1 MLQIKQPVFNDPLIA
16 MLTEMKMPSSFRRGA
31 IRPSDLRQILCAGL
45 VCATAWLAAG
55 CGKQAQS
62 PAPPAPAPQDT
73 NASQPAPA
81 APATPVNS
89 GPALAAT
96 ATNATVDLRPL
107 NQALMGWVYRNGR
120 RPANFEEFAA
130 SAGIQIPPPPPGKKY
145 SITGRGFI
153 SLVNAN
159 PN

>member
-1 MLQIKQPVFNDPLIA
+1 MLI
-16 MLTEMKMPSSFRRGA
+16 EMKMSSRLRWGTA
-31 IRPSDLRQILCAGL
+31 RPSELGQILCAGL

-55 CGKQAQS
+55 CGKQAQT

-81 APATPVNS
+81 APAAGVNS
-89 GPALAAT
+89 GPAPAAA
-96 ATNATVDLRPL
+96 ATNAIVDLRPL

-130 SAGIQIPPPPPGKKY
+130 TAGIQIPPPPPGKKY
-145 SITGRGFI
+145 SISGRGLI